1 MAGAIDSIRGTIG
14 GAVRGVKVG
23 QLGSL
28 ADLPFNLKVLVEAGI
43 VRPMGPGELLSVGQ
57 ALRRWGA
64 SPAAGIVSSAARRPD
79 DVALML
85 SIAPATISSGYSLA
99 PSAGS

>member
-57 ALRRWGA
+57 ALRALGRFAGGRDRLQRGA
-64 SPAAGIVSSAARRPD
+64 AAPTTSP
-79 DVALML
+79 
-85 SIAPATISSGYSLA
+85 
-99 PSAGS
+99 